1 MPEEE
6 IKVGEVIIPEK
17 EIASN
22 HSSEEETRALK
33 QAREEEV
40 RRKIKE
46 MILSRL
52 SEEELAKVLDEH
64 KRLSAGIGYSVGIHA
79 EHEETRERKPC
90 IVDEVEA
97 LRDQGV
103 EGKVKSTNK
112 DFLLSFLRVRDIDNN
127 CAL

>member
-1 MPEEE
+1 M
-6 IKVGEVIIPEK
+6 
-17 EIASN
+17 
-22 HSSEEETRALK
+22 
-33 QAREEEV
+33 

-79 EHEETRERKPC
+79 AQEEIRERKPC

-97 LRDQGV
+97 IRDQEV

-112 DFLLSFLRVRDIDNN
+112 EFLLSFLRVRDADNYLWYSRKMTTW
-127 CAL
+127 CF